1 MIGVCIVTYNQEQ
14 YIAQAIESVLSQA
27 DCGHKV
33 VAYVGDDNSM
43 DRTGEICDEIAN
55 RVSKLGNE
63 RVSVKVIHNKKN
75 LGLVGNTMNLLDIM
89 RKDGCEYIAMLDG
102 DDYWCDDH
110 KLQKQMAYMEAHPEY
125 GLVHTCIDLLYPHKL
140 VRDKRTSMPE
150 GDVFQLIGNYPIGN
164 CSVVFKTELLEMIDF
179 EEFQKQGLQSC
190 DYVMYGIFAS
200 KAKFGFMPE
209 HTAVWRRGIES
220 VSGTADMEKQ
230 IRYIQNELAHWSYL
244 AKLFPQRWSY
254 SDAEGERYL
263 HMSSFNIAF
272 RFGNRKRALDEV
284 KLMSKEDKK
293 RYRLKILVAHS
304 ALLSFLWRKW
314 KEV

>member
-1 MIGVCIVTYNQEQ
+1 MKISVGVITYNQESTIRQ
-14 YIAQAIESVLSQA
+14 TLDSILMQKGDFDLEIVIGE
-27 DCGHKV
+27 DC
-33 VAYVGDDNSM
+33 SM
-43 DRTGEICDEIAN
+43 DNTRAICEEYTVHHTPYTIRLLPN
-55 RVSKLGNE
+55 T
-63 RVSVKVIHNKKN
+63 HN
-75 LGLVGNTMNLLDIM
+75 LGIM
-89 RKDGCEYIAMLDG
+89 ANFARVMKACTGDYVAICAG